1 VDRNGQ
7 AIEFV
12 SPGCEGSGMAK
23 EKNDEINAHILQA
36 RWFGERLER
45 MNEALVTL
53 SGTFIGF
60 LGIELAFLGQL
71 GPKEI
76 NTNWTSTI
84 TSRVS
89 VISIILAIVLF
100 VVAMKSD
107 DFDMPDLDLLRKSW
121 HDTKDGKNYEPLR
134 ILLDQD
140 DNQNIIRSFEKEN
153 ETINKWYPKA
163 IYLGLLG
170 QISLAVFLFAKWA

>member
-1 VDRNGQ
+1 
-7 AIEFV
+7 
-12 SPGCEGSGMAK
+12 MAK
-23 EKNDEINAHILQA
+23 KDSDDLIAHVLQA

-71 GPKEI
+71 DSNQI
-76 NTNWTSTI
+76 NLNWTSTI
-84 TSRVS
+84 SSRLS
-89 VISIILAIVLF
+89 VISIILAILLF

-107 DFDMPDLDLLRKSW
+107 EFNMPDLDTLQSSW
-121 HDTKDGKNYEPLR
+121 LNPKKDRSHEPLR
-134 ILLDQD
+134 ILLDLD
-140 DNQNIIRSFEKEN
+140 DNYNIINSLEKEN
-153 ETINKWYPKA
+153 DTINKWYPKA
-163 IYLGLLG
+163 IYLGLVG

>member
-1 VDRNGQ
+1 MAEEVD
-7 AIEFV
+7 
-12 SPGCEGSGMAK
+12 
-23 EKNDEINAHILQA
+23 NDVNAHVLQA

-71 GPKEI
+71 GPEEI

-84 TSRVS
+84 TSRIS
-89 VISIILAIVLF
+89 VISIIFAIILF

-107 DFDMPDLDLLRKSW
+107 DFDMPDLDSLRNSW
-121 HDTKDGKNYEPLR
+121 YKPKESRSYEPLR

-140 DNQNIIRSFEKEN
+140 DNLNIIKSLEKEN
-153 ETINKWYPKA
+153 KTINGWYPKA
-163 IYLGLLG
+163 IYCGLLG

>member
-1 VDRNGQ
+1 
-7 AIEFV
+7 
-12 SPGCEGSGMAK
+12 MAK
-23 EKNDEINAHILQA
+23 EKENDVNAHVLQA

-71 GPKEI
+71 EPNEI

-84 TSRVS
+84 ASRIS
-89 VISIILAIVLF
+89 VTSIIFAIIFF

-107 DFDMPDLDLLRKSW
+107 EFDMPDLDLLRNSW
-121 HDTKDGKNYEPLR
+121 HQPKKGRNYEPLR

-140 DNQNIIRSFEKEN
+140 DNLNIIKSLEKEN
-153 ETINKWYPKA
+153 ETINRWYPKA